1 MWLLYAVRLQEKKE
15 VDMKKNRFVDYT
27 KGIRIKAFLA
37 PLFKLL
43 EAAMELMVPLIVAD
57 IIDRG
62 IPQKD
67 AGFIGIRFAFLIA
80 FAFFGLLFAVVAQ
93 YFSASVAGKFSC
105 RIRQGLFDHINTLS
119 YRELDQMGNA
129 ALLTRMTS
137 DINQIQTGVNMF
149 LRLFLRSPFVVFGAL
164 IMAFIVDRE
173 LGIIFAVL
181 IPILFLI
188 VFSVMKITLPRYRE
202 IQNSLDR
209 ITRESRENLNG
220 VRVIRAFTAE
230 EKQNADF
237 QEKNERY
244 TRLQIAVGKVS
255 ALMNPLTFLI
265 VNLAIVAV
273 LYFGGIKVNAG
284 TLTDGQVVA
293 LYNYVNCILVE
304 LIKFANLIV
313 TSSRSIASLK
323 RVSALFEIRSSLKF
337 SEPIRVSGDHI
348 SFEHVFFRY
357 YPTGEDVLK
366 DVTFKVKRNQT
377 IGIIGG
383 TGAGKSTL
391 INLLGHHYD
400 PTGGRIVVD
409 GYPSDSYPLP
419 ALREKIAVVPQK
431 AVLFE
436 GTIRSNL
443 LWGKPD
449 ASEEDLYRAL
459 EISQSM
465 DIVKSK
471 SKGIDEEVE
480 PEGKNFSGGQKQRLT
495 IARALVAQPEILIL
509 DDSSSALDF
518 KTDKE
523 LRSNLRRLKDTTVFI
538 ISQRTSSLMSC
549 DQILVLD
556 HGEIVDTGT
565 HETLLNRCSLYKEI
579 YRCQFGE
586 EDIGNE

>member
-1 MWLLYAVRLQEKKE
+1 LLSAFGLPKKKE
-15 VDMKKNRFVDYT
+15 IVMRKNRFVEYT
-27 KGIRIKAFLA
+27 EGIRVRAFLA

-43 EAAMELMVPLIVAD
+43 EAVMELMVPLIVAD

-62 IPQKD
+62 IPEKD
-67 AGFIGIRFAFLIA
+67 AGSIGIRFAFLIA
-80 FAFFGLLFAVVAQ
+80 FAVLGFVFAVIAQ

-105 RIRQGLFDHINTLS
+105 RIRQGLFDHIETLS
-119 YRELDQMGNA
+119 YRELDQTGNA

-137 DINQIQTGVNMF
+137 DINQIQTGVNLF

-181 IPILFLI
+181 IPVLFVI
-188 VFSVMKITLPRYRE
+188 VFLVMKITLPRYKE
-202 IQNSLDR
+202 IQNSLDK

-230 EKQNADF
+230 EKQKADF
-237 QEKNERY
+237 REKNERY
-244 TRLQIAVGKVS
+244 TRLQIAAGKIS
-255 ALMNPLTFLI
+255 AIMNPLTFLI
-265 VNLAIVAV
+265 VNLAIVAL

-284 TLTDGQVVA
+284 RLTDGQVVA
-293 LYNYVNCILVE
+293 LYNYINYILVE

-313 TSSRSIASLK
+313 TCSRSVASFR
-323 RVSALFEIRSSLKF
+323 RVSALFDVRSSLKF
-337 SEPIRVSGDHI
+337 GEPVRVSDDHI
-348 SFEHVFFRY
+348 AFEHVSFRY
-357 YPTGEDVLK
+357 YSTGEDVLK
-366 DVTFKVKRNQT
+366 DITFRVKKNQT

-391 INLLGHHYD
+391 VSLLGHHYD
-400 PTGGRIVVD
+400 PTEGRIVVD
-409 GYPSDSYPLP
+409 GYPADSYRLSS
-419 ALREKIAVVPQK
+419 LREKIAVVPQK

-443 LWGKPD
+443 LWGKQD
-449 ASEEDLYRAL
+449 ADEEELYRAL
-459 EISQSM
+459 EISRSM
-465 DIVKSK
+465 DIIKSK
-471 SKGIDEEVE
+471 AKGIDEEVE

-523 LRSNLRRLKDTTVFI
+523 LRANLKLLKDTTVLI

-549 DQILVLD
+549 DQIIVLD

-565 HETLLNRCSLYKEI
+565 HEDLLNRCPLYREI

-586 EDIGNE
+586 EGIGNA